1 MNNPT
6 PPDPNPDPDAALD
19 ELLRKALETTAL
31 DRAAL
36 DRINAATTRE
46 WRLATQRAPAP
57 LVRARR
63 LWIGALAAAGI
74 AGLIVLGVVMRY
86 GGEPAVVGTL
96 SRLHAG
102 SIEAHWA
109 IVRHRALRVGDALRV
124 GETIVAQ
131 APALVSLAGGGTLRI
146 AAGAAIEM
154 SSKTRLT
161 LQQGLIYMDT
171 PLAMGT
177 PPAAAGGELQLM
189 TSAGLIEH
197 LGTAYE
203 VLSDGSTVRIRVRE
217 GKIRLVNAA
226 NAVIAV
232 QGTELTA
239 GSQGT
244 VSRRDF
250 NPYGA
255 DWAWV
260 MSLAPEFN
268 TDGRSLLEFLQ
279 WASRELGRQL
289 EFADPRAQ
297 EIAGHTILHGYI
309 RGDGVQESLST
320 VLQTTS
326 LTYEIQAGAV
336 RVHSSP

>member
-1 MNNPT
+1 MNSPT
-6 PPDPNPDPDAALD
+6 PPDPNPDSDATLD
-19 ELLRKALETTAL
+19 ELLRETLETAPL

-36 DRINAATTRE
+36 DRIKAATNHE
-46 WRLATQRAPAP
+46 WRAATQRAPAR
-57 LVRARR
+57 LIRTRR

-74 AGLIVLGVVMRY
+74 AGLFVLGVVMRS
-86 GGEPAVVGTL
+86 GIEPTVVGTL
-96 SRLHAG
+96 SRLRAG

-109 IVRHRALRVGDALRV
+109 FVRHRALRVGDALRV

-131 APALVSLAGGGTLRI
+131 GPALVSLAGGGTLRI
-146 AAGAAIEM
+146 AAGTAIEM
-154 SSKTRLT
+154 ASKTRMT
-161 LQQGLIYMDT
+161 LQRGLIYVD
-171 PLAMGT
+171 T
-177 PPAAAGGELQLM
+177 PPATTGPGELQLM

-217 GKIRLVNAA
+217 GRIRLVDAA
-226 NAVIAV
+226 NAVIAG

-239 GSQGT
+239 GSQGS
-244 VSRRDF
+244 VSRRKFD
-250 NPYGA
+250 PYGA

-260 MSLAPEFN
+260 ASLAPEFN
-268 TDGRSLLEFLQ
+268 TDGRSLFDFLQ

-289 EFADPRAQ
+289 EFADPQAEQ
-297 EIAGHTILHGYI
+297 IAHRTILHGSI